1 MSNLLSLN
9 YFLPELC
16 LLIFTLL
23 IIIFE
28 LIPSLK
34 KYTFNLSIVGLI
46 LTSLLL
52 LQSHGENLPLFL
64 GMIAIDEFSHFFKYI
79 FLISSL
85 LVIVIS
91 RFTKELNGIYFSE
104 YLALIYILLFG
115 LFLMASSINLLMV
128 ILLQTYQQMKNY

>member
-46 LTSLLL
+46 ITSLLL

-64 GMIAIDEFSHFFKYI
+64 GMITIDEFSHFFKYI
-79 FLISSL
+79 FLISTL

-91 RFTKELNGIYFSE
+91 RFTKELNLNKSGTHPI
-104 YLALIYILLFG
+104 
-115 LFLMASSINLLMV
+115 
-128 ILLQTYQQMKNY
+128 